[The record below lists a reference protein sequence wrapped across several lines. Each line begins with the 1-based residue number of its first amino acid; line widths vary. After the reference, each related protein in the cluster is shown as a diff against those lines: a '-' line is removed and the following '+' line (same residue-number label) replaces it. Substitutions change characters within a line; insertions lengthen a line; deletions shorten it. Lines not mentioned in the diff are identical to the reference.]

1 MTIED
6 YIEILSTLDVDT
18 RDRKL
23 ITSLTSQI
31 KKNIGLTNRQHALAK
46 KKVKEYE
53 KEFLKNGYDIN
64 DSLDN
69 LRHPYREIDRSKK
82 VFLVEKDSFNL
93 FGNEKKVMI
102 GIKFPYSNKMIKH
115 INFIKSLQ
123 ERNEY
128 DSKSKTHF
136 LKLNETNVYEI
147 VGRLK
152 ECNFEIE
159 EELLNFYTN
168 IRKFVESKNDFVPGI
183 LNYTF
188 VNTPEIVKEYAIKI
202 LGSPTVKNLALY
214 YDRKDIL
221 GLNLFND
228 NELDKSFSLLTPLA
242 EKIAKLENKNIFMS
256 KNKFTF
262 FDVCNTINELKRF
275 PLLVVL
281 SKGQE
286 NLDLINFIDSLQKF
300 IDIEDISVL
309 FRLDNINENNIEF
322 NENVKKFKLNNKI
335 TEATKVTIIN
345 NDKLPKPLLT
355 SNWQP
360 TTTLLLASIRHSRL
374 VSTYYNKCELVI
386 HLDTQPT
393 TWIHQKTTEI

>member
-6 YIEILSTLDVDT
+6 CIEILSTFDVDT
-18 RDRKL
+18 RDKKL

-31 KKNIGLTNRQHALAK
+31 KKNIGLTDRQHVLAK
-46 KKVKEYE
+46 TKVKEYE
-53 KEFLKNGYDIN
+53 KEFLQNGYDIN

-123 ERNEY
+123 DRNDY

-136 LKLNETNVYEI
+136 LKLNEKNVFEI
-147 VGRLK
+147 VDRLK
-152 ECNFEIE
+152 ECNFEID
-159 EELLNFYTN
+159 EELLNFYN
-168 IRKFVESKNDFVPGI
+168 IIQKFIKSKNDFIPGI
-183 LNYTF
+183 VNYKF
-188 VNTPEIVKEYAIKI
+188 VNTSTIAKKYAIKI
-202 LGSPTVKNLALY
+202 LGVPTVKNLALY

-228 NELDKSFSLLTPLA
+228 NELNRSFSLLTPLA

-275 PLLVVL
+275 PLLVIL

-286 NLDLINFIDSLQKF
+286 NQDLIDLIDSLQKF

-309 FRLDNINENNIEF
+309 FRLDNISENNIDF
-322 NENVKKFKLNNKI
+322 NENVKKFKINNKI
-335 TEATKVTIIN
+335 TEATQVIIIN
-345 NDKLPKPLLT
+345 NEKLPKPLLI
-355 SNWQP
+355 SKWQP

-374 VSTYYNKCELVI
+374 VTTYYNKCELVI
-386 HLDTQPT
+386 HFDTQPT